1 MSNTAKRFVVIG
13 LGQFGS
19 NVALRLVEQKCD
31 VLAIDVNEE
40 RVQELSDRIP
50 HAVVADATHEKVLH
64 RLGVAD
70 YDVAIISCGDALETS
85 ILATAI
91 IREIGVREIIVK
103 ANSKTHGRILER
115 LGATRVIYPEEER
128 AVQLANQLV
137 HPDVLQEIAL
147 SPEYILL
154 EINTPEPIAG
164 KSIIDSAVRSK
175 YGVSILAVR
184 TNEILPDG
192 SVQEKLLVT
201 PEPSYIPKPQDK
213 LIIVGRTENIKKF
226 TEAKK

>member
-1 MSNTAKRFVVIG
+1 MCIRDS
-13 LGQFGS
+13 
-19 NVALRLVEQKCD
+19 
-31 VLAIDVNEE
+31 
-40 RVQELSDRIP
+40 
-50 HAVVADATHEKVLH
+50 EKVLH